1 MHRPGKEVEVASN
14 YHSDFADCPCLIFH
28 SSLLLPTADH
38 PLTWNDV
45 VYDEN
50 SHMQVEHR
58 IALKDTSPSDDKE
71 KNENLCKDNEDVQ
84 AELGRTPP
92 LQSETF
98 HIASPETL

>member
-1 MHRPGKEVEVASN
+1 M
-14 YHSDFADCPCLIFH
+14 
-28 SSLLLPTADH
+28 LPTADH

-58 IALKDTSPSDDKE
+58 IALKNTSPSDNEE

-98 HIASPETL
+98 TLPLQRPYALKRFTPSNHDNNDNVFNK